1 MVHQNFVCL
10 FSKYEEIY
18 PPDVKEFAYITD
30 DTYTAQQVLRMEH
43 LILKVLTFDVA
54 VPTTNWFCE
63 DFAKSCDADDK
74 LKSLT
79 MVRGFFLKTYFCL

>member
-1 MVHQNFVCL
+1 MLSKRFLSCR
-10 FSKYEEIY
+10 KYEEIY

-79 MVRGFFLKTYFCL
+79 MVRN